1 MGKMARSMPMPS
13 SKEQRHGREREQ
25 SGEHDRQHN
34 HKHACWPRWSLS
46 HQADDYELRQ
56 FVKELEN
63 SFGCNRRTSSS
74 LSTWS
79 HLLIKARSCRRR
91 ERHHASLQA
100 RESLHEELRL
110 HVRLD
115 DAPAQA

>member
-1 MGKMARSMPMPS
+1 MENMARSKPMPS
-13 SKEQRHGREREQ
+13 SKGQRHEREPEQ

-34 HKHACWPRWSLS
+34 KHNYWPGWSIS